1 MQDYVNKFFRCLVL
15 GGSSFCGIF
24 LQKDGPFKVFA
35 AVLAAMSVKRDKVLM
50 LTRNSG
56 CLTIYRKYPGI
67 AAIHVRIHQKTHC
80 KRKNSRK
87 RKTIIGHR
95 RNP

>member
-56 CLTIYRKYPGI
+56 CLTIYRKYQGRADMPAVGI
-67 AAIHVRIHQKTHC
+67 ILQYFQK
-80 KRKNSRK
+80 KQGGNMDE
-87 RKTIIGHR
+87 
-95 RNP
+95 NM

>member
-56 CLTIYRKYPGI
+56 CFTIYRKYQGRADMPAVGLI
-67 AAIHVRIHQKTHC
+67 LQYFQIKQGG
-80 KRKNSRK
+80 NMDE
-87 RKTIIGHR
+87 
-95 RNP
+95 NM